1 MSRRGSIAAW
11 RGRRSSAG
19 SRFQSVRDRA
29 AFPDQ
34 LCGFSPDMWC
44 CSSWRRWATRSILAA
59 KHQKGGVAAMTKL
72 TRILLMSTAFYAV
85 VAVSP
90 ASAELD
96 VAKLKAS
103 IETSVEAD
111 YPKLEA
117 LYKDIH
123 AHPEVAFQEVK
134 TAAKLAAEMRALG
147 FEVTE
152 KVGKTGLV
160 AIYKNGDGPT
170 ILVRT
175 ELDAL
180 PMEEKTGLSY
190 ASHDKTDWNG
200 RETFVAHSC
209 GHDIHMASWV
219 GTAKT
224 LVGLKDQWH
233 GTLMF
238 IAQPA
243 EEIGSGAKAMLADG
257 LFTRFPK
264 PDVGFA
270 LHDGAGAYGTISY
283 RVGIGSSNSDS
294 LFVKFHGRGGH
305 GAAPQTTID
314 PVMIAARF
322 IVDVQS
328 VISREKDPTEFGVVS
343 IGAIHGGTA
352 ENIIPDS
359 VLLRGT
365 IRSFKPEV
373 RARMLAGIER
383 TAKAAAAMSDAPAPE
398 IKITEGA
405 KAVINDPGVVATA
418 EKVLKAAFGDKFRP
432 SPPVTPSEDYS
443 EFINAGVPSMFFR
456 IGVYEPERVA
466 AAREGEGPQLPGNHS
481 PLFAPVPKPTIET
494 GVEAMTLAVLSVFD
508 QHARGK

>member
-1 MSRRGSIAAW
+1 MKQFAKILLTSAALC
-11 RGRRSSAG
+11 
-19 SRFQSVRDRA
+19 A
-29 AFPDQ
+29 AT
-34 LCGFSPDMWC
+34 FSP
-44 CSSWRRWATRSILAA
+44 A
-59 KHQKGGVAAMTKL
+59 Q
-72 TRILLMSTAFYAV
+72 
-85 VAVSP
+85 
-90 ASAELD
+90 AEID
-96 VAKLKAS
+96 VIKLKAA
-103 IETSVEAD
+103 IETSVESD
-111 YPKLEA
+111 YPSLDT

-152 KVGKTGLV
+152 KIGRTGLA

-170 ILVRT
+170 IMVRT

-180 PMEEKTGLSY
+180 PMEEKTGLAY
-190 ASHDKTDWNG
+190 ASRDKTNWNG
-200 RETFVAHSC
+200 QDTFVAHSC

-224 LVGLKDQWH
+224 LLGLKDQWH

-243 EEIGSGAKAMLADG
+243 EETVSGARAMLADG
-257 LFTRFPK
+257 LFTRFKK
-264 PDVGFA
+264 PDFAFA
-270 LHDGAGAYGTISY
+270 LHDGPLAYGTISY

-294 LFVKFHGRGGH
+294 LEITFRGRGGH
-305 GAAPQTTID
+305 GAAPQRTID

-322 IVDVQS
+322 IVDLQS

-352 ENIIPDS
+352 ENIIPDD

-365 IRSFKPEV
+365 IRTFKPEV

-383 TAKAAAAMSDAPAPE
+383 TAKAAAAMSDAPAPD
-398 IKITEGA
+398 IRITEGA
-405 KAVINDPGVVATA
+405 KAVMNDPAVVETA
-418 EKVLKAAFGDKFRP
+418 AKVLKVAFGDNFRT
-432 SPPVTPSEDYS
+432 SPPGTPSEDFS
-443 EFINAGVPSMFFR
+443 EFINAGVPSMFFN

-466 AAREGEGPQLPGNHS
+466 AARDGTGPQLPSNHS
-481 PLFAPVPKPTIET
+481 PQFAPVPKPTIQT
-494 GVEAMTLAVLSVFD
+494 GVEAMTLAVLSAFD
-508 QHARGK
+508 QYARGK

>member
-1 MSRRGSIAAW
+1 MTQ
-11 RGRRSSAG
+11 
-19 SRFQSVRDRA
+19 FTKT
-29 AFPDQ
+29 
-34 LCGFSPDMWC
+34 L
-44 CSSWRRWATRSILAA
+44 LA
-59 KHQKGGVAAMTKL
+59 
-72 TRILLMSTAFYAV
+72 STALFA
-85 VAVSP
+85 ATLMP
-90 ASAELD
+90 AHAELD
-96 VAKLKAS
+96 VAHLKAV
-103 IETSVEAD
+103 IETSVEND
-111 YPKLEA
+111 YPKLDA

-123 AHPEVAFQEVK
+123 AHPELAFQEVN
-134 TAAKLAAEMRALG
+134 TAANLAAAMREIG

-170 ILVRT
+170 IMVRT

-180 PMEEKTGLSY
+180 PMEEKTELPY
-190 ASHDKTDWNG
+190 ASHDKTTWRG

-243 EEIGSGAKAMLADG
+243 EEITEGAKAMLADG
-257 LFTRFPK
+257 VFTRFGK
-264 PDVGFA
+264 PDFGFA
-270 LHDGAGAYGTISY
+270 LHDGAFAYGTINY

-294 LFVKFHGRGGH
+294 LEITFHGHGGH
-305 GAAPQTTID
+305 GARPERTVD
-314 PVMIAARF
+314 PVMMAARF

-352 ENIIPDS
+352 ENIIPDD

-365 IRSFKPEV
+365 IRTFKPEV
-373 RARMLAGIER
+373 RAKMLAGIER

-405 KAVINDPGVVATA
+405 KAVINDPEVVMTA
-418 EKVLKAAFGDKFRP
+418 AKALKVAFGDKFRS
-432 SPPVTPSEDYS
+432 SPPLTPSEDFS
-443 EFINAGVPSMFFR
+443 EFVNAGVPSMFFN

-466 AAREGEGPQLPGNHS
+466 AARNGTGPELPSNHS
-481 PLFAPVPKPTIET
+481 PQFAPVPKPTIET
-494 GVEAMTLAVLSVFD
+494 GIEAMTLAVLSAFD

>member
-1 MSRRGSIAAW
+1 MKGFVKPLLA
-11 RGRRSSAG
+11 
-19 SRFQSVRDRA
+19 SVA
-29 AFPDQ
+29 
-34 LCGFSPDMWC
+34 L
-44 CSSWRRWATRSILAA
+44 
-59 KHQKGGVAAMTKL
+59 
-72 TRILLMSTAFYAV
+72 
-85 VAVSP
+85 VAVLPLP
-90 ASAELD
+90 ARAELD
-96 VAKLKAS
+96 VAHLKAT
-103 IETSVEAD
+103 IETIVETE

-123 AHPEVAFQEVK
+123 AHPEIAFQEEK
-134 TAAKLAAEMRALG
+134 TAAKLAAEMRAIG
-147 FEVTE
+147 FEVIE
-152 KVGKTGLV
+152 KIGKTGLV
-160 AIYKNGDGPT
+160 AIYKNGAGPT
-170 ILVRT
+170 IMVRT

-180 PMEEKTGLSY
+180 PMEEKTGLPY
-190 ASHDKTDWNG
+190 ASHDKTIWNG

-219 GTAKT
+219 GAAKT
-224 LVGLKDQWH
+224 LVGLKEQWH

-270 LHDGAGAYGTISY
+270 LHDGPAAFGTISY

-305 GAAPQTTID
+305 GAAPQFTID

-322 IVDVQS
+322 VVDLQS

-352 ENIIPDS
+352 ENIIPDD
-359 VLLRGT
+359 VTVYGT

-373 RARMLAGIER
+373 RAKMLAGIER
-383 TAKAAAAMSDAPAPE
+383 TAKQAAAMSDAPPPDIV
-398 IKITEGA
+398 IKEGA
-405 KAVINDPGVVATA
+405 KAVMNDPAVVATA
-418 EKVLKAAFGDKFRP
+418 EKVLKSAFGDKFKT
-432 SPPVTPSEDYS
+432 SPPGTPSEDYS
-443 EFINAGVPSMFFR
+443 EFIAAGVPSMFFN

-466 AAREGEGPQLPGNHS
+466 AARNGGAPLPSNHS

-494 GVEAMTLAVLSVFD
+494 GVTAMTLAVLSAFD
-508 QHARGK
+508 EHANGN

>member
-1 MSRRGSIAAW
+1 MSRFLVTLLASAALC
-11 RGRRSSAG
+11 ALLPL
-19 SRFQSVRDRA
+19 RA
-29 AFPDQ
+29 
-34 LCGFSPDMWC
+34 
-44 CSSWRRWATRSILAA
+44 
-59 KHQKGGVAAMTKL
+59 H
-72 TRILLMSTAFYAV
+72 
-85 VAVSP
+85 
-90 ASAELD
+90 AELD
-96 VAKLKAS
+96 VVSLKNT
-103 IETSVEAD
+103 IEQSVESD

-123 AHPEVAFQEVK
+123 AHPEIAFQEEK

-152 KVGKTGLV
+152 HVGKTGLV

-170 ILVRT
+170 VMVRT

-180 PMEEKTGLSY
+180 PMEEKTGLPY
-190 ASHDKTDWNG
+190 ASHDKTIWQG

-224 LVGLKDQWH
+224 LVGLKERWH

-243 EEIGSGAKAMLADG
+243 EEIVSGAKAMLADG

-264 PDVGFA
+264 PDFGFA
-270 LHDGAGAYGTISY
+270 VHDGPFAYGTVLY
-283 RVGIGSSNSDS
+283 RVGIVSSNSDS
-294 LFVKFHGRGGH
+294 LYIKFQGRGGH
-305 GAAPQTTID
+305 GARPQATID
-314 PVMIAARF
+314 PVMMAARF
-322 IVDVQS
+322 VVDVQS

-352 ENIIPDS
+352 ENIIPDD
-359 VLLRGT
+359 VVLRGT
-365 IRSFKPEV
+365 IRTFEPEV
-373 RARMLAGIER
+373 RAKMLAGIER
-383 TAKAAAAMSDAPAPE
+383 TAKAVAAMANAPEPE

-405 KAVINDPGVVATA
+405 KAVINDADVVGTA
-418 EKVLKAAFGDKFRP
+418 AKVLKVAFGDKFAP
-432 SPPVTPSEDYS
+432 TPPNTPSEDYS
-443 EFINAGVPSMFFR
+443 EFINAGVPSMFFN

-466 AAREGEGPQLPGNHS
+466 AARESNGPQLPVNHS

-494 GVEAMTLAVLSVFD
+494 GIEAMTLAVLSVFD
-508 QHARGK
+508 QHARGQ

>member
-1 MSRRGSIAAW
+1 M
-11 RGRRSSAG
+11 
-19 SRFQSVRDRA
+19 
-29 AFPDQ
+29 
-34 LCGFSPDMWC
+34 
-44 CSSWRRWATRSILAA
+44 
-59 KHQKGGVAAMTKL
+59 
-72 TRILLMSTAFYAV
+72 
-85 VAVSP
+85 
-90 ASAELD
+90 D
-96 VAKLKAS
+96 VARLKAT
-103 IETSVEAD
+103 IEKSVEAD
-111 YPKLEA
+111 YPKLDA

-123 AHPEVAFQEVK
+123 AHPEIAFEEVK

-170 ILVRT
+170 IMVRT

-180 PMEEKTGLSY
+180 PMEEKTGLAY
-190 ASHDKTDWNG
+190 ASRDKTVWNG

-224 LVGLKDQWH
+224 LVGLKDQWQ

-243 EEIGSGAKAMLADG
+243 EETVSGAKAMLADG
-257 LFTRFPK
+257 LFTRFKK
-264 PDVGFA
+264 PDFGFA
-270 LHDGAGAYGTISY
+270 LHDGPFPYGYISY

-294 LFVKFHGRGGH
+294 LEITFHGRGGH
-305 GAAPQTTID
+305 GAAPQRTID
-314 PVMIAARF
+314 PVMMAARF
-322 IVDVQS
+322 VVDVQS

-343 IGAIHGGTA
+343 IGAIQGGTA
-352 ENIIPDS
+352 ENIIPDD

-365 IRSFKPEV
+365 IRTFKPEV
-373 RARMLAGIER
+373 RAKMLAGIER

-405 KAVINDPGVVATA
+405 KAVMNDPQVVATA
-418 EKVLKAAFGDKFRP
+418 EKVLKAAFGDKFRT
-432 SPPVTPSEDYS
+432 SPPGTPSEDYS
-443 EFINAGVPSMFFR
+443 EFVNAGVPSMFFN
-456 IGVYEPERVA
+456 IGVYELERFVA
-466 AAREGEGPQLPGNHS
+466 ANNGTGPELPSNHS

-494 GVEAMTLAVLSVFD
+494 GVTAMTLAVLSAFD